1 MRLSTKSTILLVVL
15 LAGVL
20 PCLASFA
27 AHLYVGHT
35 PHRQEPLHEWFELAG
50 SCIALGVAMLLLL
63 HLRHADAPPHL
74 VWVAAALA
82 AMGAADMMHSV
93 AHFGTEWSW
102 LHHGATFTGGVV
114 FGLIW
119 LPLPAPVARHKQL
132 WVLIVAGLA
141 VLGSIAI
148 WAQAV
153 PLPAPWGPEGYTL
166 APKVVNALGGLGF
179 LSAALFFLR
188 RFLRL
193 GHTEDAVFGSCTLLF
208 GTAGLLFAFSAV
220 WTAGWW
226 IWHGA
231 RLAAYVIVLASAYE
245 MVTGLHEKIARH
257 AQELEDRVRARTAEL
272 REREEISRSAFAN
285 AAIGFAMT
293 APDGR
298 FVDANPAYC
307 RLTGYSIEEL
317 RALEFSQLVH
327 PEDRAENLERIHRM
341 LAGEIPDFTIENR
354 YLRKGG
360 QTLWVR
366 KSVSLVRT
374 ADGQPQWIL
383 ALIEDISARRHAEEA
398 LRAGEERYRRL
409 FESMAEGFALH
420 EMIFDDRGQPVD
432 YRFLEVNPAF
442 GQLTGLDPGAIL
454 GKTVREVIPEV
465 EPSWIETY
473 GRVVKTGQSERF
485 ERYIAPLDHWYDVF
499 AYSPASGQFATAFT
513 DITPRKRAEEALRK
527 SEARLRLAQASAG
540 AGMWNWD
547 ISSGKLE
554 WSEELFHLFGLDSKK
569 VEAGFDLWS
578 SALHPDDRR
587 AAEERIQAAIA
598 GRSPLASE
606 YRVVLPSGEVR
617 WINALGNTTYDEA
630 GRPLRMAGICI
641 DITERKWTEEQLRRS
656 REDLDRAQE
665 VGQIGWWRLDVRR
678 NVLTW
683 SDENYRIFGAPV
695 GTPLSYESFL
705 GIVHPD
711 DRAYVDAKWSAGLR
725 GEPYDIEHRII
736 ADEGVKWVREKA
748 YLEFDQGGALLG
760 GFGITQDI
768 SARKS
773 AEEELRRS
781 EEERKVVEAVRAERQ
796 RLFDVLE
803 TLPAMICLLT
813 QDYHVAFANR
823 SFRERFGDLAGRR
836 CHEWRFG
843 HERPC
848 DFCETYNVLT
858 TGKPHHWEV
867 NTADGS
873 VIDTYDFPFT
883 DADGSRMILEMGLD
897 ITERRRTEK
906 ALQRAHEDLEE
917 RAAQLRALAGELTLS
932 GQRERQRLA
941 QILHDHLQQLLVA
954 AKMRTATMAPA
965 GDEII
970 RQAAA
975 EIAHLIDEAITAS
988 RHVTAEL
995 SPPIL
1000 HEGGLPAGLM
1010 WLARRMAD
1018 RHGLRVDLVMEED
1031 LPPLGEAVGLLLFES
1046 VRELL
1051 FNAVKHAQVATATV
1065 NVRRIAA
1072 DAIGITVSDP
1082 GPGFD
1087 PDTMKKAGETGGGFG
1102 LFSIRER
1109 LELLGG
1115 RMDVDSAPGQGSRFT
1130 LTAPAGSEPCEAPL
1144 TVQVP
1149 LPPTRDETP
1158 VAVEAPGGGAPIRV
1172 LVADDH
1178 AVVRE
1183 GLRRLLGQDPAIRVA
1198 GEAIDGQEAVD
1209 LAAKLRPDVILMDL
1223 NMPKLDGVEATR
1235 AIHNSYPEIR
1245 IIGLSMYQEA
1255 DWAQAMRA
1263 AGAADYLS
1271 KSDPPRNLLSAIHRA
1286 CQPPATTPD
1295 PDGMTR
1301 RSRSEASRS
1310 SDALPRKD

>member
-1 MRLSTKSTILLVVL
+1 ML

-27 AHLYVGHT
+27 AHLLFGNA
-35 PHRQEPLHEWFELAG
+35 PHVQEPLHEMFELAG

-63 HLRHADAPPHL
+63 RLRHEDTAPHL
-74 VWVAAALA
+74 LWVAAALA
-82 AMGAADMMHSV
+82 AMGVADMMHSV
-93 AHFGTEWSW
+93 AHFGAEWSW
-102 LHHGATFTGGVV
+102 LRHGATLTGGVV
-114 FGLIW
+114 FGLVW
-119 LPLPAPVARHKQL
+119 LPAPVVRRKQL
-132 WVLIVAGLA
+132 FVLIVAGLA
-141 VLGSIAI
+141 ASWSIAV
-148 WAQAV
+148 WV
-153 PLPAPWGPEGYTL
+153 RSVRLPAPWGPDGYTL
-166 APKVVNALGGLGF
+166 ASKIVNALGGMGF
-179 LSAALFFLR
+179 LAAALFFLLR
-188 RFLRL
+188 YLRL
-193 GHTEDAVFGSCTLLF
+193 RHTEDVVFGSQTLLF
-208 GTAGLLFAFSAV
+208 GTAGLLFAFSEV

-226 IWHGA
+226 IWHAA
-231 RLAAYVIVLASAYE
+231 RLAAFAILLVSAYE
-245 MVTGLHEKIARH
+245 IVAGLHQKIARH
-257 AQELEDRVRARTAEL
+257 AQELEERVRARTAEL

-298 FVDANPAYC
+298 FLDANPAYC
-307 RLTGYSIEEL
+307 RLTGYDVREL

-327 PEDRAENLERIHRM
+327 PDDRAENLRLINQMMTGRIR
-341 LAGEIPDFTIENR
+341 DFTIENR
-354 YLRKGG
+354 YVRKGG
-360 QTLWVR
+360 QSLWVR

-374 ADGQPQWIL
+374 AEGRPQWIL
-383 ALIEDISARRHAEEA
+383 ALIEDITRRRQAEEA

-442 GQLTGLDPGAIL
+442 GRLTGLDPEAIL
-454 GKTVREVIPEV
+454 GKTVREVIPAV

-473 GRVVKTGQSERF
+473 GRVVLTGQSERF
-485 ERYIAPLDHWYDVF
+485 ERYVATLDHWYDVF
-499 AYSPASGQFATAFT
+499 AYSPAPGQFATAFT

-540 AGMWNWD
+540 AGLWNWD
-547 ISSGKLE
+547 ISAGKLE
-554 WSEELFHLFGLDSKK
+554 WSEELFHLFGLNSER
-569 VEAGFDLWS
+569 VEANFDAWYG
-578 SALHPDDRR
+578 ALHPEDRR
-587 AAEERIQAAIA
+587 AAEERIQAAID

-617 WINALGNTTYDEA
+617 WINALGSTIYDEA
-630 GRPLRMAGICI
+630 GKPLRMAGICI
-641 DITERKWTEEQLRRS
+641 DITERKWTEEQLRQS

-683 SDENYRIFGAPV
+683 SDENYRIFGVPV
-695 GTPLSYESFL
+695 GKPLSYETFL

-711 DRAYVDAKWSAGLR
+711 DRGYVDARWNAGLC

-736 ADEGVKWVREKA
+736 TDEGVKWVREKA
-748 YLEFDQGGALLG
+748 YLEFDQGITLRG

-768 SARKS
+768 TARKS

-781 EEERKVVEAVRAERQ
+781 EEERKVVEAVRAERK

-813 QDYHVAFANR
+813 QDYHIAFANR
-823 SFRERFGDLAGRR
+823 SFRERFGDFTGRR
-836 CHEWRFG
+836 CHEWRFAQAA
-843 HERPC
+843 PC
-848 DFCETYNVLT
+848 DFCEAYRVLE
-858 TGKPHHWEV
+858 TGEPHRWEI
-867 NTADGS
+867 NTPDGN
-873 VIDTYDFPFT
+873 VIDAYDFPFI

-906 ALQRAHEDLEE
+906 ALKRAHEDLAE

-932 GQRERQRLA
+932 EQRERQRLA

-954 AKMRTATMAPA
+954 AKMRTATLGPA
-965 GDEII
+965 GDKTI

-988 RHVTAEL
+988 RLVTAEL

-1000 HEGGLPAGLM
+1000 HEGGLPAGLR
-1010 WLARRMAD
+1010 WLARRMAE
-1018 RHGLRVDLVMEED
+1018 RHGLQVDLAMEED
-1031 LPPLGEAVGLLLFES
+1031 LPLVGEEVRLLLFES

-1051 FNAVKHAQVATATV
+1051 FNAVKHARVASV
-1065 NVRRIAA
+1065 KLDVQRIAA
-1072 DAIGITVSDP
+1072 ADIGITVSDT
-1082 GPGFD
+1082 GAGFD
-1087 PDTMKKAGETGGGFG
+1087 PDTLKKAGETGGGFG

-1115 RMDVDSAPGQGSRFT
+1115 RMDFDSAPGQGSRFT
-1130 LTAPAGSEPCEAPL
+1130 LTAPAGEAHSEAPP
-1144 TVQVP
+1144 VVP
-1149 LPPTRDETP
+1149 APPPPAQDAQ
-1158 VAVEAPGGGAPIRV
+1158 AVRTGAQGGGLPIRV

-1178 AVVRE
+1178 LVVRE
-1183 GLRRLLGQDPAIRVA
+1183 GLRRLLGQDPGIRVA
-1198 GEAIDGQEAVD
+1198 GEAVDGQEAVVM
-1209 LAAKLRPDVILMDL
+1209 AGRLRPDVILLDL
-1223 NMPKLDGVEATR
+1223 SMPKLDGVEAAR

-1255 DWAQAMRA
+1255 DRAQAMLA
-1263 AGAADYLS
+1263 AGAVDYVS
-1271 KSDPPRNLLSAIHRA
+1271 KSDPPRDMLFAIHRA
-1286 CQPPATTPD
+1286 CQPHAKVPD
-1295 PDGMTR
+1295 PPDPAEHR
-1301 RSRSEASRS
+1301 RAGTGQP
-1310 SDALPRKD
+1310 SDTLPGKA